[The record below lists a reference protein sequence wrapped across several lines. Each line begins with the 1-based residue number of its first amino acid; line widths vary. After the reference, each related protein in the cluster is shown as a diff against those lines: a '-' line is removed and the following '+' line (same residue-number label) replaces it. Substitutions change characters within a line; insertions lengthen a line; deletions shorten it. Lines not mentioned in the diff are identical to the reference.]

1 MALGDPYVTA
11 EELKDRLKIDDE
23 GDDTEITSA
32 VDAAS
37 RAVNRFCHRQFQKTD
52 TPSARTKPT
61 TGDGLLLVDD
71 FHTTT
76 GLVVDGIAYSADD
89 FDLEPENGVVDGEPG
104 WPFWRIYGDGLSG
117 RVEVTAAWGWA
128 EVPSPV
134 VEATYMTA
142 IEIFKMRDAPFGIQG
157 MAEFGLIR
165 IRENART
172 NSLLN
177 PYRRHAVVVA

>member
-1 MALGDPYVTA
+1 MSLGDPYITA
-11 EELKDRLKIDDE
+11 EQLKDRLGIDDDA
-23 GDDTEITSA
+23 DDPELTSA
-32 VDAAS
+32 ADAAS
-37 RAVNRFCHRQFQKTD
+37 RAVNRFCHRQFQKADAPT
-52 TPSARTKPT
+52 ARVYPT
-61 TGDGLLLVDD
+61 TGGGLLLVDD
-71 FHTTT
+71 FHTTD
-76 GLVVDGIAYSADD
+76 GLVVDGAAYSAGTHE
-89 FDLEPENGVVDGEPG
+89 LEPENGIVDGEPG
-104 WPFWRIYGDGLSG
+104 WPFWRIYASGLSG
-117 RVEVTAAWGWA
+117 RVTVTAAWGWA
-128 EVPSPV
+128 AVPPPV

>member
-11 EELKDRLKIDDE
+11 EELKARLGIEDE
-23 GDDTEITSA
+23 SDNTEIGSA
-32 VDAAS
+32 VVAAS
-37 RAVNRFCHRQFQKTD
+37 SAVNRFCRRQFHKAAV
-52 TPSARTKPT
+52 PSPRSYTT

-71 FHTTT
+71 FHTTV
-76 GLVVDGIAYSADD
+76 GLVVGGAAYSADAVA
-89 FDLEPENGVVDGEPG
+89 LEPENGVVDGEPG
-104 WPFWRIYGDGLSG
+104 WPFWRIYGSGLSG
-117 RVEVTAAWGWA
+117 RVTVTAAWGWA
-128 EVPSPV
+128 AIPGPV

-142 IEIFKMRDAPFGIQG
+142 IEIFKMRDAPFGVQG
-157 MAEFGLIR
+157 MADFGLIR